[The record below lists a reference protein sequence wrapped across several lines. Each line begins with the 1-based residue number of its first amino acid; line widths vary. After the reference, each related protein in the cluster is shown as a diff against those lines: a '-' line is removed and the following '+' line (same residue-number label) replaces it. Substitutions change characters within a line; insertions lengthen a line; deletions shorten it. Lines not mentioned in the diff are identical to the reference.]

1 VRQGRDGEIAGRDRS
16 FRGPHLL
23 EDEKLRAG
31 EPGALLCLVI
41 GRAQEADDPADRVE
55 RLARKP
61 LLQAGG
67 RTRRMA
73 DIDTRGCGTGDG
85 MVEAKGW
92 AAFDAKSPMGPFAFR
107 RRDPGERD
115 VLIDILYCGIC
126 HSDLHQVRN
135 EWAGTKYPIVPG
147 HEIVGRVAKVGS
159 AVSKVKPGSLAGVGC
174 FVGSCGRC
182 DACRRGLE
190 NYCERGAIATY
201 NAVDEHGQ
209 PTYGGYSDRIVV
221 DEKFVL
227 EIKAKDRLESVAPLL
242 CAGITTWSPLRH
254 WKVGKGHR
262 VAVLGLGGLGHMAV
276 KLAAALGAEVT
287 LLSSSPGKKADAQ
300 RLGAHDFV
308 LTGSAGKL
316 GPRFDFILDTVSAPH
331 DLNALAGAL
340 RVDGTLILLGASPQP
355 MPLHPFSLIMKR
367 RTIAGSLVGGIPET
381 QEVLDFCAEKGIS
394 ADVEVIAPKDVDR
407 AYDRMMK
414 GDVRYRFSIDLAR
427 L

>member
-1 VRQGRDGEIAGRDRS
+1 
-16 FRGPHLL
+16 
-23 EDEKLRAG
+23 
-31 EPGALLCLVI
+31 
-41 GRAQEADDPADRVE
+41 
-55 RLARKP
+55 
-61 LLQAGG
+61 
-67 RTRRMA
+67 
-73 DIDTRGCGTGDG
+73 

-92 AAFDAKSPMGPFAFR
+92 AAFDAKSPMGPFPLQ

-147 HEIVGRVAKVGS
+147 HEIVGRAAKVGS
-159 AVSKVKPGSLAGVGC
+159 GVARVKPGDVVGVGC
-174 FVGSCGRC
+174 FVGSCGQC

-201 NAVDEHGQ
+201 NSDDERGQ
-209 PTYGGYSDRIVV
+209 RTYGGYSDRIVV

-227 EIKAKDRLESVAPLL
+227 KVRAREKLEAVAPLL

-300 RLGAHDFV
+300 RLGAQDFV
-308 LTGSAGKL
+308 LTKSAGKL
-316 GPRFDFILDTVSAPH
+316 GPRFDFIVDTVSAPH
-331 DLNALAGAL
+331 DLNALASAL
-340 RVDGTLILLGASPQP
+340 RLDGTLIMLGAAPQP

-367 RTIAGSLVGGIPET
+367 RSIAGSLVGGIPET
-381 QEVLDFCAEKGIS
+381 QEVLDFCADKGIT
-394 ADVEVIAPKDVDR
+394 ADVEVIPPKDVDR
-407 AYDRMMK
+407 AYDRMLK
-414 GDVRYRFSIDLAR
+414 GDVRYRFSIDVSR
-427 L
+427 F